1 MILGMTVAL
10 RDWASERAWVLAACR
25 LGRTAPP
32 QPSLSPTHRAVD
44 GRRGV
49 LLPPPCSP
57 RRLRRL
63 RRHCRLLAP
72 PPRRPPRDPPSA
84 SPPAAQIKILKS
96 LTKKANRILNR
107 KEVKRAAR
115 ALKAAIAAAGGK
127 AAFYKLH
134 PEAKPV
140 PNPPKELSEEA
151 AAARREKRARKK
163 EKKRRK
169 ELEKQQKEEEMR
181 VGG

>member
-1 MILGMTVAL
+1 MPLGPHCTSPAVTVAHTPSS
-10 RDWASERAWVLAACR
+10 RWEAGCAA
-25 LGRTAPP
+25 
-32 QPSLSPTHRAVD
+32 SPT
-44 GRRGV
+44 
-49 LLPPPCSP
+49 LFTPPPPPPPPPLPPARP
-57 RRLRRL
+57 
-63 RRHCRLLAP
+63 P